1 MSPNGRNGEEGARWR
16 LSPRR
21 GYGVG
26 GAAEFPV
33 RGGAL
38 TVGAVG
44 KATGRGVLPVGCF
57 RSRMEEGK
65 RTEAW
70 QRRAAS
76 F

>member
-1 MSPNGRNGEEGARWR
+1 MGEMGRREHGGGSHLGE
-16 LSPRR
+16 
-21 GYGVG
+21 

-33 RGGAL
+33 RGGAP
-38 TVGAVG
+38 TVGVIG

-70 QRRAAS
+70 WRRAAS